1 MKNKDFIWNLIYVGT
16 IIKEYSY
23 IHPDLVLDWNF
34 PNYELDAI
42 TIIMGTKEA
51 LALEKKYL
59 LYSDIEK
66 LDVSELKDKL
76 YRILDDMK
84 SIII

>member
-1 MKNKDFIWNLIYVGT
+1 MNKDFIWNLIYVGT
-16 IIKEYSY
+16 IIKEYMIKY
-23 IHPDLVLDWNF
+23 PNLIVDWNF

-42 TIIMGTKEA
+42 IIIMGTKDA

-66 LDVSELKDKL
+66 LDILELRDKV
-76 YRILDDMK
+76 YHILDDMK

>member
-1 MKNKDFIWNLIYVGT
+1 MENKDFIWNLIYVGT

-23 IHPDLVLDWNF
+23 IHSDLIIDWNF
-34 PNYELDAI
+34 PAYDLEAI

-76 YRILDDMK
+76 YRILNDMK
-84 SIII
+84 STII